1 LISFNTLIFNL
12 DPPIDDYQ
20 QQILR
25 KTTLPLYSDDY
36 DNVPNV
42 PLSILSTPINHKQIP
57 TTNVNLSLN
66 LPSTN
71 SSSST
76 TPVPSPESHVPSQ
89 IERRRSISPPLPPQ
103 MSPDNGRPLNHLTQI
118 TSQRPIAENID
129 LLERS
134 KPTSRAQVI
143 NNRNVSIKF
152 FVKYRILLLIHH
164 HNNKHES
171 KYILFWF

>member
-1 LISFNTLIFNL
+1 MKPLIFNL
-12 DPPIDDYQ
+12 DQSVDDFQ
-20 QQILR
+20 QHQQSIR
-25 KTTLPLYSDDY
+25 KPTLPLHSDDY
-36 DNVPNV
+36 DNVPHV
-42 PLSILSTPINHKQIP
+42 PLSNLSTPINQKQIP
-57 TTNVNLSLN
+57 
-66 LPSTN
+66 ST
-71 SSSST
+71 SSST
-76 TPVPSPESHVPSQ
+76 STTPIPSPEPHVPAQ
-89 IERRRSISPPLPPQ
+89 IDRRPSISPPLPPQ
-103 MSPDNGRPLNHLTQI
+103 MSPDNGRPLNHLTQL